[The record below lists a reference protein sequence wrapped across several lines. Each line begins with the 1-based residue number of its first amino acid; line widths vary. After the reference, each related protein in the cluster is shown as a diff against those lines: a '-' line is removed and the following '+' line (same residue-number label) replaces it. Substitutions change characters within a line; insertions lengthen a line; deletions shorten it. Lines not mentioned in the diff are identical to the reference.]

1 MRDFRERAFLHRNLE
16 TQGDG
21 KRGVLCKEVQPG
33 TAPQL
38 CGCSQ
43 VFTRKNTVTTL
54 LPELGETHR
63 H

>member
-1 MRDFRERAFLHRNLE
+1 MREFRERAFLHRNLE

-43 VFTRKNTVTTL
+43 VFTGRIQ
-54 LPELGETHR
+54 LPHCSPS
-63 H
+63 